1 MNNLTSQ
8 DIKNS
13 IEVKW
18 IMFYIKYLFIM
29 LLIITIL
36 SLIIY
41 LITIYVGVKDI
52 DVAPYIFMAW
62 GMLVGIIFI
71 KFGLISLYIYAK
83 IRYLYKNYKTFK
95 EYKVMLNTFST
106 SYQYRGTVYYIVEIT
121 DENLNK
127 INVKTNHIFSD
138 LFISKFKIVD
148 YNNKEVIG
156 LYDSNKKKFYLIK
169 KA

>member
-13 IEVKW
+13 IEVQW
-18 IMFYIKYLFIM
+18 RMFYIKYLFIM
-29 LLIITIL
+29 RLIITIL

-71 KFGLISLYIYAK
+71 IFGVISL
-83 IRYLYKNYKTFK
+83 
-95 EYKVMLNTFST
+95 
-106 SYQYRGTVYYIVEIT
+106 
-121 DENLNK
+121 
-127 INVKTNHIFSD
+127 
-138 LFISKFKIVD
+138 
-148 YNNKEVIG
+148 
-156 LYDSNKKKFYLIK
+156 
-169 KA
+169 